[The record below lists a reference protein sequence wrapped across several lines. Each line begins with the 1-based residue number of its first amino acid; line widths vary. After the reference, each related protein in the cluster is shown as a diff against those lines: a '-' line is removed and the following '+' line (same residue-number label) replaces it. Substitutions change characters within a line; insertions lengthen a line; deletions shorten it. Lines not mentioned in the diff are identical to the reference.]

1 MAEER
6 FESSLLMARRHVAEA
21 AARLARQRE
30 IVAEG
35 VAKGQHEDV
44 AMGVRV
50 LQTMA
55 TNLAVL
61 LDHLRIE
68 EHRHGSLPEAPPTH
82 KPGCRR

>member
-6 FESSLLMARRHVAEA
+6 PENSWHMARRHVAEA
-21 AARLARQRE
+21 EARLARQRE

-44 AMGVRV
+44 AIGVRV

-68 EHRHGSLPEAPPTH
+68 EQRHGSLPEAPHTH
-82 KPGCRR
+82 NPDCRR